1 MTFDTDGPLGIVF
14 RSTVPSAEGRAFV
27 KALRQDSAAAK
38 LAKLSGAL
46 ERVSSEALARV
57 AFVQAHM
64 IVCRHTTH
72 AQLLTLRC
80 NRQWDTSWC

>member
-27 KALRQDSAAAK
+27 KALRQGSAAAK
-38 LAKLSGAL
+38 HTKLSGAL
-46 ERVSSEALARV
+46 ERVSSEALARAV
-57 AFVQAHM
+57 SSVFVDTPRARN
-64 IVCRHTTH
+64 CS
-72 AQLLTLRC
+72 LLRC